1 MFIELKWLLMLLKVL
16 HKMYLVYKSKVI
28 ILWNNDH
35 NIFTNFQVIWIILLI
50 FRSVTFKLRSN
61 PMKLYNLNIKKEIWE
76 HNKNQ
81 NIILKS
87 AFDNVLGGV
96 WTNIYV
102 YIKFF
107 LYK

>member
-1 MFIELKWLLMLLKVL
+1 
-16 HKMYLVYKSKVI
+16 
-28 ILWNNDH
+28 
-35 NIFTNFQVIWIILLI
+35 
-50 FRSVTFKLRSN
+50 
-61 PMKLYNLNIKKEIWE
+61 MKLYNLNIKKEIWE